1 MDEKTMELETP
12 QVEDNT
18 SEYIAKINELK
29 QNSVSKSQYDKLKA
43 ENKQLL
49 DSLCNGTSFGQAQ
62 PQKVLRDYNEIG
74 KELATADFLT
84 AKEFLALSEE
94 FREAMIQQ
102 KGVDPWMYKGSSDH
116 VEYTQEDYDNLEA
129 IEMFVDHMHTFDDAD
144 KEHYVAEINRL
155 TPRIS
160 NKNNNLRKR

>member
-1 MDEKTMELETP
+1 MEEKTIEMETP
-12 QVEDNT
+12 LVEDNT

-94 FREAMIQQ
+94 FREAMIAQ
-102 KGVDPWMYKGSSDH
+102 KGVDPWLYHGSSDK
-116 VEYTQEDYDNLEA
+116 VDYTQEDYNDLET
-129 IEMFVDHMHTFDDAD
+129 IEAFVDHMHEFDNED
-144 KEHYVAEINRL
+144 KEHYIAEVNRL
-155 TPRIS
+155 TPKKKTYMKGRF
-160 NKNNNLRKR
+160 